1 MNPVKMRFRSRLTA
15 TLRSAVLCGVMLVI
29 GLGGAADATTRPAT
43 EHVRPDQVQPVPPEV
58 LSNDRDSVGSINGD
72 EIRVL
77 VWNVQKGSRDQW
89 IDDLRAMAVDSDL
102 VLLQEAQL
110 HPGFAAGLS
119 DMLRWDMVKAWQLA
133 GVPTGVMT
141 ASNATP
147 LSVRALE
154 KREPLLR
161 TDKSALLTE
170 YRLAGSELTLLV
182 ANVHA
187 INFTADTGAFRL
199 QLTAIAE
206 LVNEHEGP
214 VIFSGDFNTW
224 RQARRVI
231 VNQITKSLGLREVR
245 FRGPRKQFGSYVLD
259 RMYYRQLE
267 LLTSTVPSL
276 DSSDHNPLRV
286 VFRNP
291 GRADRRD
298 WRNPCSI
305 NPDQSH
311 AISIHRK
318 RDDPAALLS
327 SPARSQRPS
336 VQRLHAGGRSAPCT
350 RAAGD
355 RDRRTGGAEP
365 GRYAADTRHACTY
378 RCKPARLVGTA

>member
-1 MNPVKMRFRSRLTA
+1 
-15 TLRSAVLCGVMLVI
+15 MLVV
-29 GLGGAADATTRPAT
+29 GLGGAAEATNGSSAERLL
-43 EHVRPDQVQPVPPEV
+43 PDDILPVPPEV
-58 LSNDRDSVGSINGD
+58 LSNDRDSVGSING
-72 EIRVL
+72 EKIRVL
-77 VWNVQKGSRDQW
+77 VWNVQKGSSDQW

-102 VLLQEAQL
+102 VLLQEARL

-224 RQARRVI
+224 RHARRVI
-231 VNQITKSLGLREVR
+231 VNEIAKSLGLREVR
-245 FRGPRKQFGSYVLD
+245 FRGPRKQFGSYALD
-259 RMYYRQLE
+259 RMYYRQLD

-298 WRNPCSI
+298 GRNPCSI

-327 SPARSQRPS
+327 SPARALRPALL
-336 VQRLHAGGRSAPCT
+336 RLHAGGRSTPCVS
-350 RAAGD
+350 AAIG
-355 RDRRTGGAEP
+355 RDRHTHSAARDH
-365 GRYAADTRHACTY
+365 YAADPGRACAY
-378 RCKPARLVGTA
+378 GCPPARLVASA

>member
-1 MNPVKMRFRSRLTA
+1 
-15 TLRSAVLCGVMLVI
+15 MLVV
-29 GLGGAADATTRPAT
+29 GLGGATGAISEAAAALGQP
-43 EHVRPDQVQPVPPEV
+43 EEVQPPPPEV

-77 VWNVQKGSRDQW
+77 VWNVQKGSSDQW
-89 IDDLRAMAVDSDL
+89 IDDFRAMAVDSDL

-259 RMYYRQLE
+259 RMYYRGLD
-267 LLTSTVPSL
+267 LLTSRVPSL

-291 GRADRRD
+291 RRADRRD

-311 AISIHRK
+311 ANSILGK
-318 RDDPAALLS
+318 GDDPAALLS
-327 SPARSQRPS
+327 SPARALRST
-336 VQRLHAGGRSAPCT
+336 VLRLHAGGRSTPCVS
-350 RAAGD
+350 AAIG

-365 GRYAADTRHACTY
+365 GGYAASAGQACTY
-378 RCKPARLVGTA
+378 RCPPARLVASA